1 MVDFLVLRLISRPA
15 IFLKCQPCQSSDFI
29 AFFSLRS
36 RWMTSPSSG
45 ILPVQRMLKC
55 PMAPGMIAD
64 SDWKWPENRKTVMGN
79 IAMFF
84 FLMYFKLLDE
94 FNSIFIGEMLV
105 FSLYIYIYVYVW
117 VVFWGALFLLCS
129 LAGFHLECTSNSL
142 GATSLWPAG
151 LPNAIKYF
159 GVRYLLYVHC
169 WQLVLCQSWCTNFRG
184 LPIPM
189 SVKRDNWKLK
199 EI

>member
-15 IFLKCQPCQSSDFI
+15 IFFKMS
-29 AFFSLRS
+29 
-36 RWMTSPSSG
+36 
-45 ILPVQRMLKC
+45 ILPVLGLHRPFFRSDPDGWQALRAGSCQYRGCWSAQWHLGWSPIRIENDLKT
-55 PMAPGMIAD
+55 
-64 SDWKWPENRKTVMGN
+64 ENSCDGENCGVFFSVFLFEITV
-79 IAMFF
+79 
-84 FLMYFKLLDE
+84 FLMCFKLLDG

-105 FSLYIYIYVYVW
+105 FYIYVCVC
-117 VVFWGALFLLCS
+117 VIFWGALFLFCS

-169 WQLVLCQSWCTNFRG
+169 WQLVLCQS
-184 LPIPM
+184 
-189 SVKRDNWKLK
+189 
-199 EI
+199 